1 MKKGIIKKIIAL
13 SAAALLSLSAFA
25 CSRASG
31 NDYKSTTIQ
40 GRVSSIDDKTLSL
53 SVMPSPGEGDESANK
68 PGNPPDAQGSGDSST
83 ETNKPGDSSS
93 SSGSSQS
100 EDSSKAPQDN
110 GGTPP
115 DKPGDSSSSSG
126 SSQSEDSSSK
136 SPQDNGGTPPDKP
149 GDSSSSSGS
158 SQSEDSSKASQD
170 NNGGTPPDKP
180 GDSSDNSQSSGNAP
194 ADMPEEESVTISLSS
209 STVFTSSGE
218 EISSSDIKEG
228 DMVSVT
234 FDENGYVTEVAVS
247 NDAPSGGTPGGG
259 DLANADNGTA
269 ATTIEEDG
277 EYSGEEYTSTGD
289 DENALRVSGAT
300 VTLDNITVNKSAGSS
315 SNNENGD
322 FYGTNAG
329 LLALN
334 GATVTIKN
342 ATVNTSAKNGN
353 GIFSYGEGTT
363 VNVSDSVIRTTEDNS
378 GGIQT
383 TGGATTNAVNL
394 DIETK
399 GNSSAAI
406 RSDRGGGTVNVDGG
420 SYVTNGTGSPAVYS
434 TADITVKNAVLTA
447 NSSEAVVVEGKNS
460 VSLTDCTVTGSMSG
474 TYGSDSSENI
484 HNIMIY
490 QSMSGDA
497 DVGTA
502 SFSMK
507 GGSLTA
513 KAGDMFYITNT
524 DCTLSLENVDMS
536 YFNDTLL
543 RIEGNSSS
551 RGWGKEGENGGSC
564 VFSAVNQALEG
575 NIIVDSIS
583 SLDFS
588 LTSGSDF
595 KGKIN
600 SDGAAGEVNVKLDS
614 SSTWTLTGDSYITS
628 FDGDI
633 SQVKTNGFVLY
644 VNGVKLA

>member
-13 SAAALLSLSAFA
+13 SAAALISLSAFA

-53 SVMPSPGEGDESANK
+53 SVMPSPGEGEKSANK
-68 PGNPPDAQGSGDSST
+68 LGNPPDAQGSGDSS
-83 ETNKPGDSSS
+83 
-93 SSGSSQS
+93 
-100 EDSSKAPQDN
+100 AF
-110 GGTPP
+110 P
-115 DKPGDSSSSSG
+115 DKPDDSPSSSD

-136 SPQDNGGTPPDKP
+136 AP
-149 GDSSSSSGS
+149 
-158 SQSEDSSKASQD
+158 QD

-209 STVFTSSGE
+209 STVYTSSGE

-234 FDENGYVTEVAVS
+234 FDENGYVTKIAVS

-259 DLANADNGTA
+259 DSANADNGTA
-269 ATTIEEDG
+269 AATIEEDG
-277 EYSGEEYTSTGD
+277 EYSGEEYISTGD

-300 VTLDNITVNKSAGSS
+300 ATLKNITVNKSAGSS

-334 GATVTIKN
+334 VATVTIKN

-394 DIETK
+394 DVETK
-399 GNSSAAI
+399 GSSSAAI

-474 TYGSDSSENI
+474 TYGNDSSENI

-543 RIEGNSSS
+543 RIEGNNLS

-600 SDGAAGEVNVKLDS
+600 SDGAAGEVNVTLDS
-614 SSTWTLTGDSYITS
+614 SSTWTLTGNSYITS

-633 SQVKTNGFVLY
+633 SQIKTNGFALY

>member
-13 SAAALLSLSAFA
+13 SAAALISLSAFA

-53 SVMPSPGEGDESANK
+53 SVMPSPGEGKKSANK
-68 PGNPPDAQGSGDSST
+68 PGNSPDAQGSGDSSV
-83 ETNKPGDSSS
+83 S
-93 SSGSSQS
+93 
-100 EDSSKAPQDN
+100 
-110 GGTPP
+110 P
-115 DKPGDSSSSSG
+115 DKPGDSSSASN

-136 SPQDNGGTPPDKP
+136 AP
-149 GDSSSSSGS
+149 
-158 SQSEDSSKASQD
+158 QD

-194 ADMPEEESVTISLSS
+194 ADMPEEESITISLSS
-209 STVFTSSGE
+209 STLFTSSGE
-218 EISSSDIKEG
+218 KISSSDIKEG

-234 FDENGYVTEVAVS
+234 FDENGYVTKVEVS

-259 DLANADNGTA
+259 DSANAYNGTA
-269 ATTIEEDG
+269 AATIKKDG

-300 VTLDNITVNKSAGSS
+300 VTLENITVNKSAGSS

-334 GATVTIKN
+334 CATVTIKN

-383 TGGATTNAVNL
+383 TGGATTNAANL

-420 SYVTNGTGSPAVYS
+420 SYVTSGTGSPAVYS

-474 TYGSDSSENI
+474 TYGNDSSENI

-543 RIEGNSSS
+543 RIEGNNLS

-614 SSTWTLTGDSYITS
+614 SSTWTLTGNSYITS

-633 SQVKTNGFVLY
+633 SQIKTNGYALY

>member
-68 PGNPPDAQGSGDSST
+68 PRNPPDAQGSGDSSQSEDSSKAPQDNNGGT
-83 ETNKPGDSSS
+83 PPDKPSDSSS

-100 EDSSKAPQDN
+100 EDSSKAP
-110 GGTPP
+110 
-115 DKPGDSSSSSG
+115 
-126 SSQSEDSSSK
+126 
-136 SPQDNGGTPPDKP
+136 
-149 GDSSSSSGS
+149 
-158 SQSEDSSKASQD
+158 QD